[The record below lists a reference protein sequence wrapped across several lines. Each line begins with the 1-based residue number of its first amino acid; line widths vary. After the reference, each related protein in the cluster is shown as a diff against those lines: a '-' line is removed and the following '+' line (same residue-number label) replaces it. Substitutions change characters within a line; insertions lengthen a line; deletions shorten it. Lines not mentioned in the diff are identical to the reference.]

1 MLLLYILFLEIKKTS
16 FIIISSNK
24 PVYFFFVLFLNVLFL
39 YLFLVSKCIYS
50 YAGDIFLYPYFILYC
65 YLTYFL

>member
-24 PVYFFFVLFLNVLFL
+24 PVYIFFCFVFEYIISLF
-39 YLFLVSKCIYS
+39 
-50 YAGDIFLYPYFILYC
+50 IFSF
-65 YLTYFL
+65 

>member
-1 MLLLYILFLEIKKTS
+1 MLLRYILFLEIKKSS

-24 PVYFFFVLFLNVLFL
+24 PEYFFCLFLNILFL